1 MTQAIIALIIFLAIG
16 LYTFYGYLKS
26 FRISMKKLLLIYGVS
41 LAVMITGFSLMWQRQ
56 VDNYASVSQFI
67 NIFISLSLAVFL
79 ALFFSTIIYFIA
91 DVIRFLRWG
100 IKSLIRRKNTRFI
113 SRSKASGFVAFS
125 FSALLLI
132 LIMYGTIWGFTHY
145 KVHTVQF
152 QHEKIPEAFDGF
164 KIVQVSDMHLGTFS
178 SIKQVEKGLELI
190 EKQQADI
197 IVFTGDMVNNISTE
211 ASPYIDALKE
221 VTAPFGK
228 YAILGNHDYAH
239 YAGDLTELEMQTDT
253 ENLRNIIEQ
262 MGFEMLENEH
272 EVIHKSNDSIIV
284 AGVENWGIAPFPQ
297 YGDLDKALNGVKNK
311 QFIVLLSHDPSHWD
325 EQVLEYPVDIALT
338 LSGHT
343 HGMQFGIEL
352 GGYKWSPVQ
361 YRYGKWAG
369 LYQNNK
375 KYLYVNRGFGGIGF
389 PGRVGIRPEITVIEL
404 KSKN

>member
-1 MTQAIIALIIFLAIG
+1 MIQAIIALIIFLAIG
-16 LYTFYGYLKS
+16 LYTFYGYMKS
-26 FRISMKKLLLIYGVS
+26 SIISIKKLLLIYGLS
-41 LAVMITGFSLMWQRQ
+41 LVAMITGFSLMWQRQ
-56 VDNYASVSQFI
+56 VENYANTSPVI
-67 NIFISLSLAVFL
+67 NLFISISFAVFL
-79 ALFFSTIIYFIA
+79 ALFFSTVIYFIA
-91 DVIRFLRWG
+91 DVIRFFRWG
-100 IKSLIRRKNTRFI
+100 IRSLIERKITRFV
-113 SRSKASGFVAFS
+113 SRSKASSFIAFS

-132 LIMYGTIWGFTHY
+132 LIMYGTIWGFSHY

-164 KIVQVSDMHLGTFS
+164 KIVQISDMHLGTFG
-178 SIKQVEKGLELI
+178 SIKQVEKGLKLVKE
-190 EKQQADI
+190 QQADL

-211 ASPYIDALKE
+211 AIPYVDVLKNI
-221 VTAPFGK
+221 TAPFGK

-253 ENLRNIIEQ
+253 ENLREIIKQ

-272 EVIHKSNDSIIV
+272 EVIHKSNDSLIL

-297 YGDLDKALNGVKNK
+297 YGDLNKALKGVKSNN
-311 QFIVLLSHDPSHWD
+311 FVVLLSHDPSHWD
-325 EQVLEYPVDIALT
+325 KQVLQHPVNIALT

-361 YRYGKWAG
+361 YRYGKWTG
-369 LYQNNK
+369 LYKDNK